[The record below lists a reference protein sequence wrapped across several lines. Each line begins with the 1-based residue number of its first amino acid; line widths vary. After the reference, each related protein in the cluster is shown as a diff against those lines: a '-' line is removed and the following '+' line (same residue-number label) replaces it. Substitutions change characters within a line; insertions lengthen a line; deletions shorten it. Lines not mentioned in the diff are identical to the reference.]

1 LVWLKLFIRTAETFW
16 SYRADAQP
24 GSRPLLKEV
33 IMNSRQIVSTLAM
46 TAAFVASAAT
56 AEAAPVA
63 ASGYSIS
70 TFAAGPAGT
79 SGADSV
85 LVIGNNVY
93 VGYSNGT
100 PKDGSAGS
108 STIVEFSKSG
118 QMLGSVSVAG
128 HTDGLRYDAANGK
141 IWSLQNEDANTN
153 LVLITPGTLAKSAAI
168 PISSV
173 NHGGG
178 FDDILFQGGK
188 TFLSVSNP
196 ANNPNTDPA
205 IVSATPGVG
214 TVTTAPVLMGN
225 ASATLLNN
233 GTTTTLNLQ
242 DPDSLSQTLDGR
254 AVMTSQADGQL
265 VFISKLGS
273 PGQTVSVLNLNNA
286 LVDDTAFGGSAH
298 TSLLVADKTTNAI
311 YRITGAFNPWFGYS
325 AAQDASAKN
334 GFIGNLN
341 ATNSVTL
348 STSGGVLTPIVT
360 GLGNPAGEAFLA
372 PELSTWCLMMIGFGA
387 VGFAGYRQSKK
398 RHAVVVA
405 A

>member
-1 LVWLKLFIRTAETFW
+1 
-16 SYRADAQP
+16 
-24 GSRPLLKEV
+24 LLKEV

-100 PKDGSAGS
+100 PKDGSAGF

-118 QMLGSVSVAG
+118 QNLGSVSVAG

-141 IWSLQNEDANTN
+141 IWSMQNEDANTN
-153 LVLITPGTLAKSAAI
+153 LVLITPGTLAKSA
-168 PISSV
+168 PINLPSLNAGSTSPPT
-173 NHGGG
+173 GG

-205 IVSATPGVG
+205 IVSATLGVG
-214 TVTTAPVLMGN
+214 TVTTTPVLMGN

-286 LVDDTAFGGSAH
+286 LVDDTVFGGSAH
-298 TSLLVADKTTNAI
+298 MSLLVADKTTNKI
-311 YRITGAFNPWFGYS
+311 YRITGAFNPWYGYS
-325 AAQDASAKN
+325 AAQDATAAN
-334 GFIGNLN
+334 GFIGYLN
-341 ATNSVTL
+341 ATNGTTL
-348 STSGGVLTPIVT
+348 GMSGGVLTPIVT

-387 VGFAGYRQSKK
+387 LGLAGYRQSKK
-398 RHAVVVA
+398 RNAVAVA